1 MTVQTQLRIG
11 ALFLIVQLG
20 LAACSPRATAAPAPT
35 SAPPTAA
42 PPTAV
47 PASATPA
54 AATATSAPAA
64 TATALPP
71 TATAAPPTATT
82 APSATPEA
90 ATETVTLQFAK
101 PLSTIEE
108 LEDVAVLL
116 NQVPG
121 IEDITGNEN
130 QVNVIFDPQVIDVNG
145 IVAAMATIGFPVV
158 PPG

>member
-64 TATALPP
+64 TATAL
-71 TATAAPPTATT
+71 PPTATT